1 VPDGPIATVFRR
13 PLDLLLPGGD
23 QPRPQVDGGG
33 GPRTLGLTGPGLPA
47 AGTDLALVPRHPE
60 TGDLWR
66 PPAPVAPVPLAYDAW
81 HHLAFH
87 VDHRPLA
94 GLDVT
99 PPEAHGR
106 EPVPA
111 HFHPDCDIFRATLA
125 RLPEVRR
132 PWLRRIF
139 DESGGYSSPGPFW

>member
-1 VPDGPIATVFRR
+1 MLLHHVELWVPDLTRAERSWGWLLTALGAQPYQAWDHGRSWRDGDLYVVLEQSPDLVDGAHERRR
-13 PLDLLLPGGD
+13 P
-23 QPRPQVDGGG
+23 
-33 GPRTLGLTGPGLPA
+33 GLN
-47 AGTDLALVPRHPE
+47 
-60 TGDLWR
+60 
-66 PPAPVAPVPLAYDAW
+66 
-81 HHLAFH
+81 HLAFH

-132 PWLRRIF
+132 PWRRRIF